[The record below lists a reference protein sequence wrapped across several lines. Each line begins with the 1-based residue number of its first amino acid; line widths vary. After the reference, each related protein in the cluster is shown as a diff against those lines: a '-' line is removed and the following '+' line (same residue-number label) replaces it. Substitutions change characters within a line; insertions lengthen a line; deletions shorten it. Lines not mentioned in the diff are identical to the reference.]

1 MIIFDTKMLRL
12 DSTDLYQTKT
22 LNKKQAQ
29 EIYIFLRIQ
38 PVTVLKEL
46 VTYF

>member
-1 MIIFDTKMLRL
+1 MIFDTKMLPL
-12 DSTDLYQTKT
+12 HSTDLYQAKT

-46 VTYF
+46 IIYF